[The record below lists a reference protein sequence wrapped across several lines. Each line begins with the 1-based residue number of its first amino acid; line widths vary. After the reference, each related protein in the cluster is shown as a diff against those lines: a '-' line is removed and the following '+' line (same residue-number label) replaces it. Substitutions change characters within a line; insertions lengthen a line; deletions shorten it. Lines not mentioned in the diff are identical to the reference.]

1 MIHPAPTG
9 KIDPTLARGV
19 LERIESLSP
28 GSIHAAAAKDAGGRI
43 HSVAVLSFP
52 NTSYQTHLLI
62 ESPAALDGKVQ
73 KRVVGV
79 IALDARRVD
88 VVNSGGKY
96 LEPVFGRP
104 RRVQGK
110 VVVEIVINPEG
121 VPTQATA
128 VEGPPLLRKFAE
140 NYAMTWRFE
149 PALMNGQP
157 QWAKFKLI
165 MPFRL
170 TN

>member
-43 HSVAVLSFP
+43 RSVAVLSFP

-110 VVVEIVINPEG
+110 VVATDAARNTIVVDAA
-121 VPTQATA
+121 VP
-128 VEGPPLLRKFAE
+128 VHC
-140 NYAMTWRFE
+140 
-149 PALMNGQP
+149 
-157 QWAKFKLI
+157 
-165 MPFRL
+165 RL
-170 TN
+170 TDDRQRASDFRVGDFVSFDAMDGASFELKD